1 MYWRINTFKIYSLT
15 CILMGMALSVG
26 CSTGKN
32 SNTQQVQTVASLA
45 QQGHFTKAALLGS
58 LQDST
63 YTSDTMREEVVVPA
77 SSTESESRIEDHQ
90 EIEKVLQ
97 IESTQEAQ
105 PSPLLVHLPLESST
119 ETALD
124 DKWHIKLGWSLLI
137 DGNYSGAAAAY
148 REAIRHDRDSAEAY
162 LGLGSSLKMQNHIP
176 AAIEAY
182 QHVLRLQPDYTAAL
196 VHLGSI
202 YADGDPEHRNVVEA
216 KQLYARA
223 SQQGDPFAKMAL
235 QELKARE

>member
-1 MYWRINTFKIYSLT
+1 MYWRINTYKT
-15 CILMGMALSVG
+15 CSVAYILIGLVLSVG

-32 SNTQQVQTVASLA
+32 PNNHHDQTVDSLA
-45 QQGHFTKAALLGS
+45 QEGLFTKAALLNS
-58 LQDST
+58 LHDSS
-63 YTSDTMREEVVVPA
+63 YTSSAMKNVAIASATSPEAEPEE
-77 SSTESESRIEDHQ
+77 EINQ
-90 EIEKVLQ
+90 EVENVLHV
-97 IESTQEAQ
+97 EPTQDAQ
-105 PSPLLVHLPLESST
+105 PSPLLVHLPPESST

-124 DKWHIKLGWSLLI
+124 EKWHMKLGWSLLI
-137 DGNYSGAAAAY
+137 DGNYAGAAAAY

-202 YADGDPEHRNVVEA
+202 YADGDPEHQNIEQA

-223 SQQGDPFAKMAL
+223 LQQGDPFAKMAL
-235 QELKARE
+235 KELKSRQ

>member
-1 MYWRINTFKIYSLT
+1 MYWRINTCKTYGLAY
-15 CILMGMALSVG
+15 ILIGLALSAG

-32 SNTQQVQTVASLA
+32 SNNHHDQTVASLT
-45 QQGHFTKAALLGS
+45 QQGHFTKAALLDS
-58 LQDST
+58 LQNSA
-63 YTSDTMREEVVVPA
+63 YTSDTKREGVIAPT
-77 SSTESESRIEDHQ
+77 SSTESEPRIEDQQ

-97 IESTQEAQ
+97 LESTEEAH
-105 PSPLLVHLPLESST
+105 PSPLLVHLPPESSS
-119 ETALD
+119 ETTLD
-124 DKWHIKLGWSLLI
+124 EKWHIKLGWSLLI
-137 DGNYSGAAAAY
+137 DGNYAGAAAAY

-202 YADGDPEHRNVVEA
+202 YADGDPEHRNVAEA

-235 QELKARE
+235 KELKARQ